1 MRFPGVSLLPRG
13 LALGALGLLV
23 TLLTPLAGCNL
34 ELSTDVEA
42 KDEWTRSYQLTPTG
56 VVTIKNGNGKIEVI
70 GGDGSSVNIVA
81 ERIVKASTEAA
92 AKEQLTLLE
101 MKEDVAPDR
110 VGIDSSTRGITIN
123 VSRRIN
129 YKVTMPKGA
138 SLSLVS
144 SNGDILVT
152 NVGGTFSAE
161 ASNGRITATSLQNG
175 AKVAT
180 TNGVIQLTFDK
191 VGDAGITAETTNGT
205 IPLEVPKTTN
215 ADLSARITNGAI
227 SNDGL
232 DVRVSEQSRRRLDG
246 TLGTG
251 GPSIRLEAT
260 NGAITI
266 RGKD

>member
-1 MRFPGVSLLPRG
+1 MRFHDFSLKRR
-13 LALGALGLLV
+13 ALVIGLLV
-23 TLLTPLAGCNL
+23 MAFTPLAGCDL
-34 ELSTDVEA
+34 QLSTDVEA
-42 KDEWTRSYQLTPTG
+42 KDEWTRSYQLTPDG
-56 VVTIKNGNGKIEVI
+56 AVTLKNGNGKIEVI

-101 MKEDVAPDR
+101 MKEDVAADR
-110 VGIDSSTRGITIN
+110 VGIDSSTRGISIN

-138 SLSLVS
+138 SLTLVS
-144 SNGDILVT
+144 SKGDILVA
-152 NVGGTFSAE
+152 NVGGQFSAE
-161 ASNGRITATSLQNG
+161 ASNGRIIATGLQSG
-175 AKVAT
+175 TKVT
-180 TNGVIQLTFDK
+180 TSNGVIELTFDR
-191 VGDAGITAETTNGT
+191 VGDGGIMAETTNGT
-205 IPLEVPKTTN
+205 IMVAMPKATN

-227 SNDGL
+227 NNDGL
-232 DVRVSEQSRRRLDG
+232 DIKVSEQSRRRLDG

>member
-1 MRFPGVSLLPRG
+1 MRFPRVSLSPR
-13 LALGALGLLV
+13 ALALGLLA
-23 TLLTPLAGCNL
+23 TSLASLAGCNL
-34 ELSTDVEA
+34 QLSTDVEA
-42 KDEWTRSYQLTPTG
+42 RDEWTRSFQLTPG
-56 VVTIKNGNGKIEVI
+56 GAVTLKNGNGKIEVI
-70 GGDGSSVNIVA
+70 GNDGSSVNIVA

-101 MKEDVAPDR
+101 MKEDVADDR
-110 VGIDSSTRGITIN
+110 VSIDSSTRGLSIN

-138 SLSLVS
+138 SLTLVG

-152 NVGGTFSAE
+152 NVNGKFSAE
-161 ASNGRITATSLQNG
+161 ASNGRITATGLQG
-175 AKVAT
+175 GTKVST
-180 TNGVIQLTFDK
+180 TNGVIELTFDK
-191 VGDAGITAETTNGT
+191 VGDDGITAETTNGT
-205 IPLEVPKTTN
+205 ITVAMPKTTN

-227 SNDGL
+227 SNEGL
-232 DVRVSEQSRRRLDG
+232 DLKVSEQSRRRLDG
-246 TLGTG
+246 TLGAG

>member
-1 MRFPGVSLLPRG
+1 MRPDVSPAHR
-13 LALGALGLLV
+13 ALVLCLLV
-23 TLLTPLAGCNL
+23 AALAPLAACGLN
-34 ELSTDVEA
+34 LSTDVEA
-42 KDEWTRSYQLTPTG
+42 KDEWTRSFQLTPNG
-56 VVTIKNGNGKIEVI
+56 AVTIKNGNGKIEVI

-101 MKEDVAPDR
+101 MKEDVADDR
-110 VGIDSSTRGITIN
+110 VSIDSSTRGISIN

-138 SLSLVS
+138 SLTLVS
-144 SNGDILVT
+144 SNGDIKVT

-161 ASNGRITATSLQNG
+161 ASNGQIIATGLQSG
-175 AKVAT
+175 AKVT
-180 TNGVIQLTFDK
+180 TSNGVIELTFDK
-191 VGDAGITAETTNGT
+191 VGDGGITAETTNGT
-205 IPLEVPKTTN
+205 IELSVPKSTN
-215 ADLSARITNGAI
+215 ADFSARIQNGAI
-227 SNDGL
+227 SNEGL
-232 DVRVSEQSRRRLDG
+232 DLKVSEQSRRRLDG

-251 GPSIRLEAT
+251 GPAIKLEAT

>member
-1 MRFPGVSLLPRG
+1 MRFPNGSLTPR
-13 LALGALGLLV
+13 ALILGLMV
-23 TLLTPLAGCNL
+23 TALSPLGGCNL

-42 KDEWTRSYQLTPTG
+42 KDEWKRSYQLTPDG
-56 VVTIKNGNGKIEVI
+56 AVTLKNGNGKIEVT
-70 GGDGSSVNIVA
+70 GSDGSTVNITA

-101 MKEDVAPDR
+101 MKEDVAADR
-110 VGIDSSTRGITIN
+110 VSIDSSTRGLTVN

-152 NVGGTFSAE
+152 NVGGMFSAE
-161 ASNGRITATSLQNG
+161 GSNGRITATSLQKG
-175 AKVAT
+175 AKVTT
-180 TNGVIQLTFDK
+180 TNGVIELTFDK
-191 VGDAGITAETTNGT
+191 VGDEGITAETTNGT
-205 IPLEVPKTTN
+205 ITVAMPRTTN
-215 ADLSARITNGAI
+215 AELSARITNGAI
-227 SNDGL
+227 SNEGL
-232 DVRVSEQSRRRLDG
+232 DLKVSEQSRRRLDG

>member
-1 MRFPGVSLLPRG
+1 MRFPELSLTHRT
-13 LALGALGLLV
+13 LALGLFVTALV
-23 TLLTPLAGCNL
+23 PLAGCNL
-34 ELSTDVEA
+34 QLSTDVEA
-42 KDEWTRSYQLTPTG
+42 KDEWTRSYQLTPDG
-56 VVTIKNGNGKIEVI
+56 SVTLKNGNGKIEVI

-92 AKEQLTLLE
+92 AKEQLALLE
-101 MKEDVAPDR
+101 MKEDVANDR
-110 VGIDSSTRGITIN
+110 VSIDSSTRGLTIN

-138 SLSLVS
+138 SLTLTS

-152 NVGGTFSAE
+152 NVAGKFSAE
-161 ASNGRITATSLQNG
+161 SSNGRIIASGLQG
-175 AKVAT
+175 GTKVTT
-180 TNGVIQLTFDK
+180 TNGVIELTFDK
-191 VGDAGITAETTNGT
+191 VGDGGITAETTNGT
-205 IPLEVPKTTN
+205 ITLAMPKATN

-232 DVRVSEQSRRRLDG
+232 DLKVSEQSRRRLDG

-251 GPSIRLEAT
+251 GPSIKLEAT

>member
-1 MRFPGVSLLPRG
+1 MRFSQISLAHR
-13 LALGALGLLV
+13 ALVLGLWTSAAIV
-23 TLLTPLAGCNL
+23 SSAGCNL
-34 ELSTDVEA
+34 QLSTDVEA
-42 KDEWTRSYQLTPTG
+42 KDEWTRSYQLTPNG
-56 VVTIKNGNGKIEVI
+56 AVTLKNGNGRIEVI
-70 GGDGSSVNIVA
+70 GNDGSSVNIVA

-101 MKEDVAPDR
+101 MKEDVTDDR
-110 VGIDSSTRGITIN
+110 VSIDSSVKGLTIN

-138 SLSLVS
+138 SLALIS

-161 ASNGRITATSLQNG
+161 ASNGRITATGLQSG
-175 AKVAT
+175 TKVTT
-180 TNGVIQLTFDK
+180 TNGVIELAFDK
-191 VGDAGITAETTNGT
+191 VGDGGITAETTNGT
-205 IPLEVPKTTN
+205 ITVAMPRTTN

-227 SNDGL
+227 SNEGL
-232 DVRVSEQSRRRLDG
+232 DLKVSEQSRRRLDG

-266 RGKD
+266 RSKN

>member
-1 MRFPGVSLLPRG
+1 MRFPLNSPIHRAPVCGLFVAALVS
-13 LALGALGLLV
+13 
-23 TLLTPLAGCNL
+23 LAGCNL
-34 ELSTDVEA
+34 QLSTDVEA
-42 KDEWTRSYQLTPTG
+42 KDEWTRSYQLTPDGT
-56 VVTIKNGNGKIEVI
+56 VTIKNGNGKVEVI

-81 ERIVKASTEAA
+81 ERIVKAGTEAA

-101 MKEDVAPDR
+101 MKEDVADDR
-110 VGIDSSTRGITIN
+110 VSIDSSTRGLTIN

-138 SLSLVS
+138 SLTLIS

-152 NVGGTFSAE
+152 NVAGKFSAE
-161 ASNGRITATSLQNG
+161 ASNGRIIGTGLQG
-175 AKVAT
+175 GTKVTT
-180 TNGVIQLTFDK
+180 TNGVIELTFDK
-191 VGDAGITAETTNGT
+191 VGDGGITAETTNGT
-205 IPLEVPKTTN
+205 ITVTMPRTTD

-227 SNDGL
+227 RNEGL
-232 DVRVSEQSRRRLDG
+232 DLKVSEQSRRRLDG

>member
-1 MRFPGVSLLPRG
+1 MRFPAISLTR
-13 LALGALGLLV
+13 LALALGLLA
-23 TLLTPLAGCNL
+23 TALAPLAGCNL
-34 ELSTDVEA
+34 QLSTDVEA
-42 KDEWTRSYQLTPTG
+42 RDEWTRSFELTPNG
-56 VVTIKNGNGKIEVI
+56 AVTLRNGNGKIEVI

-81 ERIVKASTEAA
+81 ERIVKAGTEAA

-101 MKEDVAPDR
+101 MKEDVAADR
-110 VGIDSSTRGITIN
+110 VSIDSSARGLTIN

-138 SLSLVS
+138 SLALVS
-144 SNGDILVT
+144 TNGDILVT

-161 ASNGRITATSLQNG
+161 ASNGRIIATGLQG
-175 AKVAT
+175 GTKVTT
-180 TNGVIQLTFDK
+180 TNGVIELTFDN
-191 VGDAGITAETTNGT
+191 VGDGGITAETTNGT
-205 IPLEVPKTTN
+205 ITVAVPKTTN

-227 SNDGL
+227 TNEGL

-266 RGKD
+266 RGQD